1 MENLVPFER
10 AFLSPWLWVVGHHQ
24 HFDRGASWKW
34 VSWTSHCAACP
45 WSCSA
50 THDSKAVI
58 CTSHWEIYC
67 KIRRCWAQRGNIL
80 GCRSELLS
88 RSSQSILKEINPE
101 YSLEGLLLKL
111 KLQYFDHLMWKA
123 DSLEKTLMLGKIED
137 RRRRG
142 QQRMRW
148 LDGITGSM
156 SLGKLWEVVKDREA
170 WHGAVHGVA
179 ELDMAKQLNNN
190 TSLWQLHA
198 REKDQKYT
206 VCTGGNYKGEG
217 VAICQWLGMLCRVLW
232 TLP

>member
-137 RRRRG
+137 RKRRG
-142 QQRMRW
+142 WQSLGC
-148 LDGITGSM
+148 LDGVTDSKDM
-156 SLGKLWEVVKDREA
+156 SLSKFWGMVKDREA
-170 WHGAVHGVA
+170 WHTAVHEVTKSWTQLSNWT
-179 ELDMAKQLNNN
+179 ELN
-190 TSLWQLHA
+190 
-198 REKDQKYT
+198 
-206 VCTGGNYKGEG
+206 
-217 VAICQWLGMLCRVLW
+217 
-232 TLP
+232 